1 VITVLVLLCALL
13 GLVVGSFLNVVIH
26 RVPLGES
33 VVKPRSR
40 CPGCGSE
47 ISPRDNVP
55 VVSWILLK
63 GKCRTCAEP
72 ISTRYPAVEIL
83 TALVFSAM
91 ALRFGYDWVLPAF
104 LYLGAV
110 GVALALIDLDVKRLP
125 DALTLPS
132 YGVGA
137 VLLGVA
143 SVANGEPGVMIR
155 AGLGALA
162 LFVFYF
168 ILLVVYPAGM
178 GFGDVKL
185 AGVLGLYLAYLGWGS
200 LVVGGFFGFLLG
212 AVVGGGLMLIRRAG
226 RKTMIPFGPFMLAGA
241 LLAIFVGQPLA
252 DAYVKSLGA

>member
-1 VITVLVLLCALL
+1 MITVLVLLCALL

>member
-1 VITVLVLLCALL
+1 MITVLALLCALV

-47 ISPRDNVP
+47 ISPRDNIP
-55 VVSWILLK
+55 VISWLLLK

-72 ISTRYPAVEIL
+72 ISARYPVVEIL
-83 TALVFSAM
+83 TALVFTAM
-91 ALRFGYDWVLPAF
+91 ALRFGYDWGLPAF

-110 GVALALIDLDVKRLP
+110 GVALAMIDLDVKRLP

-132 YGVGA
+132 YVVGA
-137 VLLGVA
+137 VLLGA
-143 SVANGEPGVMIR
+143 AAVANGEPGLMIR

-168 ILLVVYPAGM
+168 VLLVVYPAGM

-200 LVVGGFFGFLLG
+200 LVVGGFLGFLLG

>member
-1 VITVLVLLCALL
+1 MNTVLVLLCALL

-40 CPGCGSE
+40 CPGCGTE
-47 ISPRDNVP
+47 ISPRDNIP
-55 VVSWILLK
+55 VISWLMLK
-63 GKCRTCAEP
+63 GRCRTCAEP
-72 ISTRYPAVEIL
+72 ISVRYPAVEIL
-83 TALVFSAM
+83 TALVFASM

-132 YGVGA
+132 YVVG
-137 VLLGVA
+137 VLLLGA
-143 SVANGEPGVMIR
+143 AAIANGEPGVMLR
-155 AGLGALA
+155 AGVGAVA
-162 LFVFYF
+162 LYVFYF
-168 ILLVVYPAGM
+168 VLLVVYPAGM

-185 AGVLGLYLAYLGWGS
+185 AGVLGLYLAYLSWGS
-200 LVVGGFFGFLLG
+200 LVVGGFLGFLLG

-241 LLAIFVGQPLA
+241 YLAIFVGQPLA

>member
-72 ISTRYPAVEIL
+72 ISARYPAVEIL
-83 TALVFSAM
+83 TALAFSAM

-104 LYLGAV
+104 LYLSAV
-110 GVALALIDLDVKRLP
+110 GVALAMIDLDVKRLP

-132 YGVGA
+132 YVAGG
-137 VLLGVA
+137 VLLGAA

-162 LFVFYF
+162 LFAFYF

-200 LVVGGFFGFLLG
+200 LVVGGFLGFLLG
-212 AVVGGGLMLIRRAG
+212 AVVGGGLMLFRRAG